1 MFLQER
7 QEKILE
13 YVNQHE
19 TATTK
24 ELSRLFQIS
33 LVTTRSDIN
42 ELDRKGLLL
51 KTHGGAMS
59 LLGKMDFETPFLVK
73 NAINMEAKKK
83 IGEAAAALIADNDV
97 VILDSGTTTLQIA
110 LALQKTNI
118 TAITNDLKIA
128 TILAEKGIS
137 LVMPGGTVMSSVY
150 ALVGT
155 QTVDFFRNIHANKLF
170 LGVDAV
176 DLKAGITNRKL
187 MDIGV
192 KNSMIGASEQIIAVC
207 DHSKVGKRVFA
218 KLCDTDQLDIF
229 ITDWLEP
236 DEQKQ
241 LEEAGV
247 KPIVT
252 DNNEGV

>member
-1 MFLQER
+1 
-7 QEKILE
+7 
-13 YVNQHE
+13 
-19 TATTK
+19 
-24 ELSRLFQIS
+24 
-33 LVTTRSDIN
+33 
-42 ELDRKGLLL
+42 
-51 KTHGGAMS
+51 
-59 LLGKMDFETPFLVK
+59 
-73 NAINMEAKKK
+73 
-83 IGEAAAALIADNDV
+83 
-97 VILDSGTTTLQIA
+97 
-110 LALQKTNI
+110 
-118 TAITNDLKIA
+118 
-128 TILAEKGIS
+128 
-137 LVMPGGTVMSSVY
+137 MSSVY